1 MAGRLLLPRVD
12 APVELPEDG
21 PSYETCSIRSPSTG
35 TGTEKRKSLPR
46 IYTRFP
52 YSKGGDT
59 QTWLL
64 ESVSAAVADA
74 LGVDP
79 SELPQPFGGIN
90 SLSSRTSAVGSQSDD
105 HPSYSSSVYSPTLD
119 CPWSPRDSLIHERLA
134 TAVADVLGLEVS
146 RISRGDSFVE
156 LGGDLQKARELS
168 ANCMAVGLS
177 VEPDDVLACRTIA
190 ELETL
195 ITPLTTSRSDIAPS
209 PPIVSLSSTDATPRR
224 PQDVAIQP
232 QQPPTVPPK
241 APGRLS
247 RVAQRK
253 PPQLED
259 GSQTRPRASSDH
271 NDVEH
276 ILSLNSG
283 ISQAAVIRPKAG
295 LFEGQ
300 AVVFLTLAGYSVR
313 GAVDCEVHFQASHY
327 DKLPPVRK
335 GVEARVPQN
344 YAPKVWVAL
353 QQMPLNEFG
362 NINRRKLQTWIQN
375 VNEDVYE
382 QIMSV
387 NPQRNSTP
395 PPSACERHVSWG
407 ESGRAKEVFD
417 LSPMQRFYFHTA
429 MGNRP
434 TRQSL
439 YNDEHRFNQ
448 SVLLRLNKHADI
460 EDVHAAVEAVVG
472 HHSMLRCRFRPDEDS
487 WCQWI
492 ETDISSS
499 YEFSTHIVSTN
510 DEVEEVIRIAQGTID
525 IERGPVFAA
534 KHFHTHD
541 GYQMLYLVAHRLV
554 IDFKSWRVI
563 TNDLDVLLANGHL
576 ASGPSLSYSSW
587 VAQQK
592 RHAQTLGASGRSAFP
607 ISSSAWDYWGIQDG
621 RNTYGNTAAAG
632 FTLSAGV
639 VSMLGDNNQAS
650 KTDCSDIF
658 ISALLLSFSRTFCD
672 RAAPTLWNVEHERS
686 ALKTRGDISE
696 TVGWFTSLCPLA
708 LEISHMDD
716 ISAVLSLVK
725 ETRRSIPARG
735 VPYFTTCMMDAPSAT
750 SFVSSHCPMEL
761 IFTFAGDIQD
771 LQGQNS
777 VFEQISAPSSCLSS
791 KSSNIGPG
799 VRRTSVF
806 EISAVIDQGEAE
818 FSRSRLLVPNP
829 PFSGRPLLK
838 STPEELAQLN
848 QTVLPGPKL
857 DASSVV
863 AVYPAT
869 GNQENFIMGESL
881 IPGSSTAQVI
891 YGFDTGNKHVD
902 IGRDASFVILFEEL
916 ERAYLDGR
924 LPDSSQVSYPEALGC
939 LETTPRSIE
948 FWREKLGG
956 CQPCRFPILSAKRTD
971 TPRWENTTVDLLVSR
986 EHLAAFATKHN
997 VGMSA
1002 VLRVA
1007 WALVLRTYVG
1017 TDDVCFGYRTSGRD
1031 IPVRGLEDVVGCFST
1046 VLPCRISMP
1055 AGCSIIPILQAC
1067 DRQHE
1072 EALHH
1077 QHVTVSSIQHALNV
1091 KGGRIFNTCMS
1102 LSRTDVV
1109 EGFRSSNKFHHV
1121 RTNLS
1126 SEYDISVDVKLR
1138 FEKVSVDI
1146 GHRIL
1151 NPSQAILVA
1160 HAFGRAIQT
1169 IIDSLASLVKQ
1180 VDLFTEH
1187 DHKQILAW
1195 NSTSQ
1200 PDICDRPVHELIAV
1214 QASANPDIQAVC
1226 AWDGGFTYSELYEC
1240 SMALAGHLTTSGLKA
1255 QTLVPVIM
1263 DKSRWAVVAM
1273 LAVLYSN
1280 AVLIPVDAEATSLFS
1295 RVIKTVDASFVLISD
1310 SVRRYLNNAELEIIV
1325 VNEYTVSAM
1334 SAQAAA
1340 ANPFKTTS
1348 TDLACILFEHGSP
1361 KTHKAT
1367 AYSHGALAMAC
1378 VGQGPALRIC
1388 ASSRVMQ
1395 LSSYSVDI
1403 ALSEILTTLIHGGC
1417 VCVPSAPE
1425 RLADFTGAA
1434 QRMNVNWTYLTP
1446 PLSRKLN
1453 PEKLTGL
1460 AVVCFRQDIDIDTY
1474 MSWAGRAKVLVVY
1487 SPRGACPLGL
1497 SAFEVEDAR
1506 DIQCIDNPIR
1516 GNFWIVSPEDS
1527 RRLMPVGAVGELV
1540 IMSPAIATEIHLKEA
1555 SVKEWAR
1562 NIATTNSSGRGE
1574 SDCPL
1579 LKTGQL
1585 VRYREEGRI
1594 EIVPPDHEAGR
1605 IKGNTAQHSE
1615 IESEL
1620 RRCLGRDTNVAVHTI
1635 TFGVAEAPPIIAAF
1649 IEFGDNS
1656 FQGNE
1661 SLTKLSRF
1669 TKERLY
1675 LTKQKADMVLRG
1687 KLPTDMVPSAYIPV
1701 QHLPLT
1707 LSLEISRKDLRKMV
1721 TGLSRRQ
1728 ILNLTEMPDPL
1739 KVRGAE
1745 LKPLSF
1751 AKVENQIRSIWA
1763 DVLGVPEARI
1773 KGSDKFL
1780 SLGGD
1785 PVLAHKVAVACG
1797 EKDIVMSVVD
1807 VLRNFSLS
1815 ELARRITLT
1824 QTSTRNNNLSG
1835 QSNPSNTSSKNMDI
1849 PQFMDWEREQ
1859 FEDVAEASSLQ
1870 TLSVEAGSF
1879 RTPGNIN
1886 YFIINISGQV
1896 NQHRLESACSR
1907 LVEAHP
1913 ILRTGF
1919 ALRGRQIF
1927 QTVFRPQSY
1936 HPEFQRYRS
1945 PDWRLSGLT
1954 TKLIKRD
1961 QSLPVDFRHPL
1972 TKFMFIDGGKT
1983 STMVLR
1989 LSRAQYDEASLPSL
2003 LGHLSRLYNQPDRAL
2018 SRYPSFCDVVR
2029 AAQNQD
2035 TNNAAEY
2042 WRSLLDGSAM
2052 ACVVSQPLPA
2062 IPAPGSKAI
2071 QRQIPIGTMQNLG
2084 IPFETI
2090 LNGAWSIVLSNL
2102 SGSDD
2107 VVFGQLVEGKS
2118 LRLAG
2123 GYSVADVV
2131 GPSGNII
2138 AVRTRVPGTSTP
2150 PYEYLRCIQSQLAAS
2165 MTHAH
2170 MQFADVVRDCTSWPA
2185 WTHFST
2191 VVQHAEQHIHDTLKG
2206 FALGNAACKVS
2217 CLESNLQHSD
2227 IFVRS
2232 TMTAP
2237 ANVNVSLTFCEKRV
2251 RQSIAD
2257 EALKM
2262 LCSTIALLTSGFVM
2276 KPLPFKVLNGRNTTP
2291 KIPLPSA
2298 PRQDVHLKGP
2308 IGSVPLDHAQ
2318 AINNV
2323 IEAAWQ
2329 TVLDTHVPSMS
2340 NIRSVPFYEIWGS
2353 LMAAAE
2359 LARYYTERIPG
2370 LNIPGLQHVQLAME
2384 DIIDHPSMAHQYEL
2398 IIAKWQGPQRR
2409 HNSSL
2414 FYPAVSNRRAEGP
2427 QLASGGMSS
2436 ASCGLQPDGS
2446 GIPAYHCPVS
2456 SSSSMKSMTTGST
2469 QSDRDELLD
2478 DAKLVGPARGS
2489 DKKIRQL
2496 LGVDVAKLPPGMRA
2510 SWTPPMT

>member
-12 APVELPEDG
+12 TPLELPEDG
-21 PSYETCSIRSPSTG
+21 PSYETCSIRSPSAG
-35 TGTEKRKSLPR
+35 TGTDKRKSLPR

-59 QTWLL
+59 QTRLL

-79 SELPQPFGGIN
+79 SELPQPFGGIS

-105 HPSYSSSVYSPTLD
+105 HSSYSSSVYSPTLD

-146 RISRGDSFVE
+146 QISRGDSFAE

-195 ITPLTTSRSDIAPS
+195 ITPLTTSRSDIAPP

-253 PPQLED
+253 PPRLED
-259 GSQTRPRASSDH
+259 ESQTRPRASSDH

-276 ILSLNSG
+276 ILSLNSA

-300 AVVFLTLAGYSVR
+300 AVVFLTLAGFSVR
-313 GAVDCEVHFQASHY
+313 GAVDCEVHFQVSHY

-335 GVEARVPQN
+335 GVEARVSQN
-344 YAPKVWVAL
+344 FAPKVWVAL
-353 QQMPLNEFG
+353 QQMPMNEFG

-375 VNEDVYE
+375 VNEDLYE

-387 NPQRNSTP
+387 NPQRNSAP
-395 PPSACERHVSWG
+395 PPSAS
-407 ESGRAKEVFD
+407 
-417 LSPMQRFYFHTA
+417 

-434 TRQSL
+434 TRRSL
-439 YNDEHRFNQ
+439 CNDELRFNQ

-472 HHSMLRCRFRPDEDS
+472 HHSMLRCRFRPDGDS
-487 WCQWI
+487 WCQWT

-499 YEFSTHIVSTN
+499 YEFSTHIVGTN
-510 DEVEEVIRIAQGTID
+510 EEVEEVIRIAQGMID

-554 IDFKSWRVI
+554 IDFKSWGVI
-563 TNDLDVLLANGHL
+563 TNDLDVLLSNGHL

-592 RHAQTLGASGRSAFP
+592 QHAQALGASGRSAFP
-607 ISSSAWDYWGIQDG
+607 ISSSAWDYWGIQDD
-621 RNTYGNTAAAG
+621 RNTYGNTAAGG
-632 FTLSAGV
+632 FTLSAGI
-639 VSMLGDNNQAS
+639 VSILGDNNQAS

-658 ISALLLSFSRTFCD
+658 ISALLLSFS
-672 RAAPTLWNVEHERS
+672 L
-686 ALKTRGDISE
+686 
-696 TVGWFTSLCPLA
+696 
-708 LEISHMDD
+708 
-716 ISAVLSLVK
+716 K
-725 ETRRSIPARG
+725 ETRSSIPAKG
-735 VPYFTTCMMDAPSAT
+735 VPYFTACMMDAPSAT

-777 VFEQISAPSSCLSS
+777 VFEQISAPSSSLSS

-799 VRRTSVF
+799 VRRTTVF
-806 EISAVIDQGEAE
+806 EISAVIEQGEAE
-818 FSRSRLLVPNP
+818 FRFVYHRQSKHRDQIQAWIRGCEALLREIASRPRPLAPNLP
-829 PFSGRPLLK
+829 LSGTPLLK
-838 STPEELAQLN
+838 PTPEELAQLN
-848 QTVLPGPKL
+848 QTMLPGPKL
-857 DASSVV
+857 DASSV
-863 AVYPAT
+863 AAIYPAT
-869 GNQENFIMGESL
+869 GNQESIIMGESL
-881 IPGSSTAQVI
+881 IPGSSTAEVI
-891 YGFDTGNKHVD
+891 YEFDTGNEH
-902 IGRDASFVILFEEL
+902 DASFVILFEEL
-916 ERAYLDGR
+916 ERAYLDDR
-924 LPDSSQVSYPEALGC
+924 LPYPSQVSYPESLGC
-939 LETTPRSIE
+939 LKTAPHSIE
-948 FWREKLGG
+948 FWREKLSG
-956 CQPCRFPILSAKRTD
+956 CQPCKFPILSTNLAD
-971 TPRWENTTVDLLVSR
+971 APRWENTTVDLLVSR

-1031 IPVRGLEDVVGCFST
+1031 IPVPGLEDVVGCFST
-1046 VLPCRISMP
+1046 VLPCRISVP

-1072 EALHH
+1072 EAFHH
-1077 QHVTVSSIQHALNV
+1077 QHVTASSIQHALNV
-1091 KGGRIFNTCMS
+1091 KGGRVFNTCMS

-1121 RTNLS
+1121 RTKLS
-1126 SEYDISVDVKLR
+1126 SEYDISVDVNLR

-1169 IIDSLASLVKQ
+1169 IIDSPASLVKQ
-1180 VDLFTEH
+1180 IDLFSEH

-1200 PDICDRPVHELIAV
+1200 PDTCDRPVHELIAV

-1295 RVIKTVDASFVLISD
+1295 RVIEAVDASFVLTSD

-1325 VNEYTVSAM
+1325 VNEYTVPAM
-1334 SAQAAA
+1334 SAQAAV
-1340 ANPFKTTS
+1340 ANPVETTS

-1361 KTHKAT
+1361 KSRKAT

-1417 VCVPSAPE
+1417 VCVPSASE

-1453 PEKLTGL
+1453 PESLTGL

-1474 MSWAGRAKVLVVY
+1474 MSWAGRVKVLVVY
-1487 SPRGACPLGL
+1487 SPRGSCPLGL

-1506 DIQCIDNPIR
+1506 DIQCIGNPIC

-1540 IMSPAIATEIHLKEA
+1540 IMSPAIATEIHLREA

-1562 NIATTNSSGRGE
+1562 KIATTNSSGTGE

-1594 EIVPPDHEAGR
+1594 EIAPPDHEAER
-1605 IKGNTAQHSE
+1605 IKSNTAQHSE

-1620 RRCLGRDTNVAVHTI
+1620 RRCLGRGTNVAVDTI
-1635 TFGVAEAPPIIAAF
+1635 TFGVAEAPPVIAAF

-1661 SLTKLSRF
+1661 TLTKLSRV

-1707 LSLEISRKDLRKMV
+1707 LSLEISRKDLRKLV
-1721 TGLSRRQ
+1721 TGLSRREL
-1728 ILNLTEMPDPL
+1728 LNLAEIPDPL

-1751 AKVENQIRSIWA
+1751 AKVENRIRSIWA
-1763 DVLGVPEARI
+1763 DVLGVPEAHI
-1773 KGSDKFL
+1773 QGSDKFL
-1780 SLGGD
+1780 SLGGN

-1797 EKDIVMSVVD
+1797 EKDIVISVVD

-1815 ELARRITLT
+1815 ELARRITLM

-1835 QSNPSNTSSKNMDI
+1835 QSSPSNTFSKNTDI
-1849 PQFMDWEREQ
+1849 PQFIDWETEQ

-1870 TLSVEAGSF
+1870 TLSVEAGSL

-1886 YFIINISGQV
+1886 YIIINISGQV

-2003 LGHLSRLYNQPDRAL
+2003 LGHLSRLYSQPDRAP

-2035 TNNAAEY
+2035 TNSAAEY

-2052 ACVVSQPLPA
+2052 ACVVSQPSPA
-2062 IPAPGSKAI
+2062 IPAPGTKTI
-2071 QRQIPIGTMQNLG
+2071 QREIPIGTMQNLG

-2090 LNGAWSIVLSNL
+2090 LDGAWSIVLSNL

-2123 GYSVADVV
+2123 GHSVADVI

-2138 AVRTRVPGTSTP
+2138 AVRTRVPRTSIP

-2191 VVQHAEQHIHDTLKG
+2191 VVQHTEQHVRDTLKG

-2232 TMTAP
+2232 TMTGP

-2291 KIPLPSA
+2291 KIPLPST

-2340 NIRSVPFYEIWGS
+2340 NIRLVPFYEIWGS

-2359 LARYYTERIPG
+2359 LARYYAERIPG
-2370 LNIPGLQHVQLAME
+2370 LNIPGIQHVEFAME
-2384 DIIDHPSMAHQYEL
+2384 DIVDHPSMAHQYEL

-2409 HNSSL
+2409 RNSSL
-2414 FYPAVSNRRAEGP
+2414 FSPAVSNRHTESP
-2427 QLASGGMSS
+2427 QLASGTMPS
-2436 ASCGLQPDGS
+2436 ASGCLQPNGS

-2478 DAKLVGPARGS
+2478 DAKPVGPARGS
-2489 DKKIRQL
+2489 DKKIKQL
-2496 LGVDVAKLPPGMRA
+2496 LGVDVAKLPLGKRA
-2510 SWTPPMT
+2510 SWTP